1 MNRDELQEY
10 NHQKLLEFKDYFLNT
25 DLPVDEIYSK
35 IGVSKGD
42 VTYRFI
48 NGSRKSHGL
57 TAKNRNVTFKVIEQS
72 NNDINKEFEEFYQQF
87 KKIWIN
93 NPGISKTAAFK
104 KLGKYYKTNALGKY
118 VNKRLD
124 DDGLPVNHVNNN
136 FKSKPKKK
144 KWGRN
149 VKNVKNTLNT
159 DKTPEEA
166 YAEYKDLFLNSKLS
180 IAEIYE
186 KIGVPQNQ
194 NTHYVY
200 IRQEADKDGLNGYSR
215 RLRLKKGG
223 RPKGSKNLKSLTGA
237 EKEQHDRYFEECY
250 QEFLEY
256 YHDKTLSVQD
266 ILKKMGTHHK
276 SNMYYYFRQR
286 LKEDGYDIRKRQG
299 EVIGAK
305 VKKTYAERRK
315 QNQPAYEEKYKEYKK
330 LFHNS
335 KLHMRDIYIKLDIE
349 PRSSCAIYIRRRARE
364 DGLNSRKRRF
374 ELFPT
379 NEISEDEQKIR
390 DELYEEYKKLFLETD
405 WSIKDIHKKLGIT
418 HNSSAR
424 AKYIR
429 QKAISEGLNGRTRM
443 NKIRRKHKVLSYDE
457 GEPIFL
463 EYKRLFETTE
473 YKLPEIYEMINVKY
487 HSPEFNYIRKRSNEE
502 GLDGRKRMYEIRKK
516 RTSIRSNYAP
526 NSSKGKKRKRKYS
539 DKVIKKVEDSNET
552 LNRVFKQRNVGKSTQ
567 SGYIASMHHWFNFV
581 GDKYNNLQEN
591 IDFYIREE
599 DERIPM
605 RERTIKK
612 DLLGFREYLINC
624 ETINA
629 KKSIMSYYSKIT
641 AIFRHYALEI
651 PTLPM
656 VKIEKGYV
664 SNYND
669 LPTHEMIKTACDQSP
684 TVLKSVFL
692 FMSSSGSAKAETLS
706 ITIGM
711 FLKGCSEYLDEIPNE
726 SNIKSTIKKLKDRH
740 DIIPLIYLRRI
751 KTDKWYYTCCSPE
764 ASYMIIEYLSQ
775 CNNLNWDDKLFPFT
789 SSNLLEKFQKINDN
803 NNWGKVGKYRR
814 FRAHAL
820 RKFMASNIGLPRDQ
834 VDSFQGRSKDM
845 IAEAYFKQ
853 DPRQLKKIYL
863 NAMHRVMVYDNWGHE
878 LIQQKDENETVQIEE
893 KEPIV
898 SNETINENNESNG
911 SIADELLK
919 YSQLQKEGFITME
932 EFNTIKSKLFGGLI

>member
-1 MNRDELQEY
+1 M
-10 NHQKLLEFKDYFLNT
+10 
-25 DLPVDEIYSK
+25 
-35 IGVSKGD
+35 
-42 VTYRFI
+42 
-48 NGSRKSHGL
+48 
-57 TAKNRNVTFKVIEQS
+57 
-72 NNDINKEFEEFYQQF
+72 DI
-87 KKIWIN
+87 
-93 NPGISKTAAFK
+93 
-104 KLGKYYKTNALGKY
+104 
-118 VNKRLD
+118 
-124 DDGLPVNHVNNN
+124 H
-136 FKSKPKKK
+136 
-144 KWGRN
+144 
-149 VKNVKNTLNT
+149 
-159 DKTPEEA
+159 KTPEEA
-166 YAEYKDLFLNSKLS
+166 YAEYKYLFYNSKLS
-180 IAEIYE
+180 IRDIYE
-186 KIGVPQNQ
+186 KIGVPQTQ
-194 NTHYVY
+194 NTHYTY
-200 IRQEADKDGLNGYSR
+200 IREQADKEGLNGYRR
-215 RLRLKKGG
+215 RLLIKNGG
-223 RPKGSKNLKSLTGA
+223 RPKGVKDSKNLTDE
-237 EKEQHDRYFEECY
+237 EKKIQIDYFEEMY

-256 YHDKTLSVQD
+256 YKDENLSVQD

-276 SNMYYYFRQR
+276 SNMYFYFRRR
-286 LKEDGYDIRKRQG
+286 LKEDGLDPTKRQG
-299 EVIGAK
+299 KVIS
-305 VKKTYAERRK
+305 KKLKETYDKRHKE
-315 QNQPAYEEKYKEYKK
+315 NVPAYEEKYQEYKR
-330 LFHNS
+330 LFHES
-335 KLHMRDIYIKLDIE
+335 KLTMKEIYSELDVE
-349 PRSSCAIYIRRRARE
+349 PRSVCAKYIRRRARE

-405 WSIKDIHKKLGIT
+405 WSINDIHKKLGIT

-443 NKIRRKHKVLSYDE
+443 NKMRRKHKVLSYDE
-457 GEPIFL
+457 GEPIFM
-463 EYKRLFETTE
+463 EYKKLFNETE
-473 YKLPEIYEMINVKY
+473 YKLPEIYEKLNVKY

-502 GLDGRKRMYEIRKK
+502 GLDGRRRMYDIRKK

-526 NSSKGKKRKRKYS
+526 NSSKGKKRKKKYS

-552 LNRVFKQRNVGKSTQ
+552 LNQVFKQRNIGKSTR
-567 SGYIASMHHWFNFV
+567 SGYIATMHHWFNFI
-581 GDKYNNLQEN
+581 GDKYSNLQDN
-591 IDFYIREE
+591 IDYYIHEE

-624 ETINA
+624 ETMNT

-651 PTLPM
+651 PTMPM
-656 VKIEKGYV
+656 VKIKKGYV

-669 LPTHEMIKTACDQSP
+669 LPTHEMIKKACDQSP
-684 TVLKSVFL
+684 TVLQSIFL

-706 ITIGM
+706 ITVGM
-711 FLKGCSEYLDEIPNE
+711 FLKGCSEYLDEMPNE

-751 KTDKWYYTCCSPE
+751 KTDKWYHTCCSPE

-775 CNNLNWDDKLFPFT
+775 CNNLKWDDKLFPFT

-853 DPRQLKKIYL
+853 DPKQLKKIYL
-863 NAMHRVMVYDNWGHE
+863 GAMHRVMIYDNWGYE
-878 LIQQKDENETVQIEE
+878 I
-893 KEPIV
+893 P
-898 SNETINENNESNG
+898 SNESPTGINTSQPTDNNPHLQEQPVKTEIDDQEENTV
-911 SIADELLK
+911 ADELLK
-919 YSQLQKEGFITME
+919 YAKLME
-932 EFNTIKSKLFGGLI
+932 KGLISENEFKQIKNKLLGGILNG

>member
-25 DLPVDEIYSK
+25 DLPVDEIYK
-35 IGVSKGD
+35 KLGVDKND
-42 VTYRFI
+42 TTYRYI
-48 NGSRKSHGL
+48 NANRKKYGL
-57 TAKNRNVTFKVIEQS
+57 SAKNRNVNFTVVEQS
-72 NNDINKEFEEFYQQF
+72 SSGINNEFEDFYQQF
-87 KKIWIN
+87 KEIWIKNPDITKSKAFQQLNETYKN
-93 NPGISKTAAFK
+93 NS
-104 KLGKYYKTNALGKY
+104 LGKY
-118 VNKRLD
+118 VNRRLEED
-124 DDGLPVNHVNNN
+124 NLPVNHVKTRKKK
-136 FKSKPKKK
+136 KSEKK

-349 PRSSCAIYIRRRARE
+349 PRSSCAIYIRKRARE
-364 DGLNSRKRRF
+364 EGLNSRKRRF

-379 NEISEDEQKIR
+379 NEISEEEYERLDG
-390 DELYEEYKKLFLETD
+390 LYEEYKKLFIQTD
-405 WSIKDIHKKLGIT
+405 TPVMKIYEKLGIGYG
-418 HNSSAR
+418 SKR
-424 AKYIR
+424 GRYIR
-429 QKAISEGLNGRTRM
+429 DKAHQDGLDGNRRYLSKNNEASRDFEKLFEEYKKLFTNTELKISEIYEQLHVNPNTYEHNYIRKRANEEGLNGR
-443 NKIRRKHKVLSYDE
+443 
-457 GEPIFL
+457 
-463 EYKRLFETTE
+463 
-473 YKLPEIYEMINVKY
+473 
-487 HSPEFNYIRKRSNEE
+487 
-502 GLDGRKRMYEIRKK
+502 KRMYKIKQKKIGPGRKK
-516 RTSIRSNYAP
+516 YKSRKSN
-526 NSSKGKKRKRKYS
+526 SKKRKKKYS
-539 DKVIKKVEDSNET
+539 DKIIKQVEDSSET
-552 LNRVFKQRNVGKSTQ
+552 LNRVFKQRNVKKSTR
-567 SGYIASMHHWFNFV
+567 SGYIASMHHWFNFI
-581 GDKYNNLQEN
+581 GDKYSNLQEN
-591 IDFYIREE
+591 IDYYIHEE

-624 ETINA
+624 ETMNT

-641 AIFRHYALEI
+641 AIFRHCALEI
-651 PTLPM
+651 PTLPI

-706 ITIGM
+706 ITVGM

-726 SNIKSTIKKLKDRH
+726 SNIKSTIKKLKGRH

-775 CNNLNWDDKLFPFT
+775 CNNLKWDDKLFPFT

-863 NAMHRVMVYDNWGHE
+863 KAMHRVMVYDNWGHE